1 MKKEMNN
8 KGFSLVELIIVI
20 AIMVILIAVLAP
32 QYLRYVEKSRVSSD
46 QNTVVEYIN
55 AMQTVASD
63 PDISLDSSKDYSV
76 TLGSN
81 GKITVSGELTTVL
94 TTYGIL
100 DSTTLSSSKLQST
113 AYKTSGGKY
122 ELKYG
127 PVGSGS
133 AAVSMWQVKATG
145 NVDLSGAVTSG
156 GAGGAGGAGG
166 GS

>member
-55 AMQTVASD
+55 AMQTIASD
-63 PDISLDSSKDYSV
+63 PDINLDSGKTYTVDLQS
-76 TLGSN
+76 G
-81 GKITVSGELTTVL
+81 GKIKVSDDLKGVL

-100 DSTTLSSSKLQST
+100 DSTTIESSKLQST
-113 AYKTSGGKY
+113 AYKGSGGSYKLEY
-122 ELKYG
+122 KE
-127 PVGSGS
+127 VGSGS
-133 AAVSMWQVKATG
+133 NNPKMWVVTPSG
-145 NVDLSGAVTSG
+145 NVDLSGAVTN
-156 GAGGAGGAGG
+156 
-166 GS
+166 

>member
-63 PDISLDSSKDYSV
+63 PDINLDSTKTYTV
-76 TLGSN
+76 TLN
-81 GKITVSGELTTVL
+81 GTTGMIDVSGDLQTVL
-94 TTYGIL
+94 MTYGIL
-100 DSTTLSSSKLQST
+100 DSTTMSSSKIQST
-113 AYKTSGGKY
+113 AYKNSNGVYTLTY
-122 ELKYG
+122 AA
-127 PVGSGS
+127 VGSGS
-133 AAVSMWQVKATG
+133 HATNMWQVKVTAG
-145 NVDLSGAVTSG
+145 NVDMSGAVTTP
-156 GAGGAGGAGG
+156 
-166 GS
+166 